1 MFFNSTHLCS
11 QQWELF
17 RSGQGLVGLM
27 GRWGRGCCLIWVD
40 PNPGKLQALA
50 NLSFL
55 LSPQLSPHSVV
66 FSLLGWLSTHF
77 FSLIK
82 NLSGERTKKTFS
94 LRCE

>member
-17 RSGQGLVGLM
+17 RLGQGLVGLM
-27 GRWGRGCCLIWVD
+27 GWWGRGCCLIWVD

-50 NLSFL
+50 SLSFL
-55 LSPQLSPHSVV
+55 LSSQLSPHSVV
-66 FSLLGWLSTHF
+66 FSFLGWLSTHF

-82 NLSGERTKKTFS
+82 NLSRERTKKTFS